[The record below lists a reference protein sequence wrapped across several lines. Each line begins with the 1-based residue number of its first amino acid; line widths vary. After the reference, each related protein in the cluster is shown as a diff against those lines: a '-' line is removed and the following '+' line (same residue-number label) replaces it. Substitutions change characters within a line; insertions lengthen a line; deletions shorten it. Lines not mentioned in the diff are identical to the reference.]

1 MRSKR
6 SVCLMKSGYLGW
18 STLIGRRKFK
28 ARELNRRR
36 AKPTPPALFMLLVA
50 SATLLAAVQPVRVK
64 LGEKWNFSSPSPFSP
79 ERRRTRRTR
88 WIFFFFK
95 YQDCIL
101 FFSLDSCM
109 YISISC
115 KELNWRRLKR
125 NLYLSCMLYYV
136 TKMRIY
142 YWNLYLL
149 IIIHRGI

>member
-101 FFSLDSCM
+101 FFSLDSCTH
-109 YISISC
+109 ISISC
-115 KELNWRRLKR
+115 KECWIEDDEKFIFVVYVILCYQDEDL
-125 NLYLSCMLYYV
+125 LLEFIFIDYYS
-136 TKMRIY
+136 
-142 YWNLYLL
+142 
-149 IIIHRGI
+149 

>member
-50 SATLLAAVQPVRVK
+50 SATLLAAMQPVRVK

-95 YQDCIL
+95 YQGCIL

-115 KELNWRRLKR
+115 KELNWRRWEIYICR
-125 NLYLSCMLYYV
+125 VCYIMLP
-136 TKMRIY
+136 RWGFIIGIY
-142 YWNLYLL
+142 IYWLL
-149 IIIHRGI
+149 FIEVFK

>member
-88 WIFFFFK
+88 WIFFFSNIK
-95 YQDCIL
+95 IVS
-101 FFSLDSCM
+101 FFSH
-109 YISISC
+109 SILARTSRSPV
-115 KELNWRRLKR
+115 KNVELKTMR

-142 YWNLYLL
+142 YIYWLL
-149 IIIHRGI
+149 FIEVFK

>member
-64 LGEKWNFSSPSPFSP
+64 LGEKWKISPLLLHFLQKEEELE
-79 ERRRTRRTR
+79 ERAGL
-88 WIFFFFK
+88 FFFFK
-95 YQDCIL
+95 YQGCIL
-101 FFSLDSCM
+101 FFSLDSCTH
-109 YISISC
+109 ISISC
-115 KELNWRRLKR
+115 KECWIEDDEKFIFVV
-125 NLYLSCMLYYV
+125 YV
-136 TKMRIY
+136 ILCY
-142 YWNLYLL
+142 QDEDLLYLL